1 MPKNFKSICQGAQIH
16 ANINFCIFVSSNLT
30 YEVNFSTVNLCRKS
44 LYAQN
49 IMYKFLCFVIINTTK
64 DSYFL
69 NSIDAFFKSEKK
81 LGWNLSFILQWLVKK
96 AHCFFHVLSHISA
109 QTYIMYVD
117 ILVRKLDCETRHSAY
132 WSFAKNLNF
141 RRCFCF
147 SQFFFWVLA
156 FLNDGKNASF
166 SLFVKGGRWRLFCF
180 WSISLIYV

>member
-1 MPKNFKSICQGAQIH
+1 MPRC
-16 ANINFCIFVSSNLT
+16 ANP
-30 YEVNFSTVNLCRKS
+30 RK
-44 LYAQN
+44 
-49 IMYKFLCFVIINTTK
+49 YKFLHFCVVKLDLWSKLFNCKPLQKITVCTEYNVQISVLCHYKHNKRFIFSK
-64 DSYFL
+64 
-69 NSIDAFFKSEKK
+69 SIVAFFKSEKK
-81 LGWNLSFILQWLVKK
+81 WGWNLSFILQWLVKK